1 MTSLY
6 SFRIAC
12 NSATLSTPVLAGGLG
27 GSFSALSK
35 DWGSALEIISD
46 TGSVAT
52 GVRWTSLESEKV
64 MRVVKIRIS
73 SPFRSLMSNL

>member
-1 MTSLY
+1 VTSLY

-12 NSATLSTPVLAGGLG
+12 NSATLSTPVLTGGLG
-27 GSFSALSK
+27 GSLSALSEV
-35 DWGSALEIISD
+35 WGSALEIISD
-46 TGSVAT
+46 TGGVAT
-52 GVRWTSLESEKV
+52 GMRWASLESEKV